1 MKYSIQ
7 KIISVV
13 VILICLLMV
22 SCSTKRHI
30 MLKQTV
36 LFEEV
41 SDNIDLARNK
51 YRNKKIIFTGVID
64 DIVYPIDNPNEC
76 TIIFGG
82 KDYIYETSGDC
93 IFCRINERLDK
104 SYEKKE
110 FTINCKFDNVVKTTN
125 GYYLIGLENGRLTKY

>member
-1 MKYSIQ
+1 
-7 KIISVV
+7 
-13 VILICLLMV
+13 
-22 SCSTKRHI
+22 

-82 KDYIYETSGDC
+82 KDYIYETAGDC
-93 IFCRINERLDK
+93 IFCRINEKLDK

-110 FTINCKFDNVVKTTN
+110 VTINCKFDNVVKTTD
-125 GYYLIGLENGRLTKY
+125 GYYLIGLENGRLTK